1 MNKDISKIYFSIE
14 DIQKKIT
21 EIANQLNEFY
31 KDEEVLLVGVL
42 KGSLPFLIDLSRCL
56 TFPIIFDFV
65 CASSYGSGTQSS
77 GTLKLQKDLNVSIE
91 NKNVLI
97 VEDILDSGNTL
108 FNLFSHFAKQKPKS
122 LKLCCLLDKPSRR
135 QRNIEADFIGFTI
148 PDEFVVGY
156 GLDYAEHYREL
167 PYIGIL
173 KPEVYENH

>member
-1 MNKDISKIYFSIE
+1 MNKDISKIFFSIE
-14 DIQKKIT
+14 DIQKKVA
-21 EIANQLNEFY
+21 EIANQLNDFY
-31 KDEEVLLVGVL
+31 KDEEVLVVGVL

-56 TFPIIFDFV
+56 KFPITFDFI
-65 CASSYGSGTQSS
+65 CASSYGNSTQSA
-77 GTLKLQKDLNVSIE
+77 GVLKMQKDLSVSIE
-91 NKNVLI
+91 NKNVLV

-108 FNLFSHFAKQKPKS
+108 YHLFYHLEKQNPKC

-135 QRNIEADFIGFTI
+135 QKEINADFLGFTI

-173 KPEVYENH
+173 KREIYENH